1 MVELLNADGPPGG
14 PAGSSAQRCGDWAVA
29 KETVTP
35 RHRDERA
42 AGAAALMVD
51 VRKHWAAPL
60 DDALLGRWQPM
71 VVRRLAEQP
80 CEEAC
85 DQPQLCGDADTRCE
99 PGYTLRMVNT
109 PTPSASGSA
118 KSDYDSPWKEALERF
133 FPEFL
138 ALLFPRVHAG
148 IDWAKE
154 IQFLDK
160 EFQQIVR
167 EAKTTRR
174 YADKLVGVT
183 LRDGTAA
190 WVLIH
195 VEVQGEPEAAF
206 AERMYTYHYK
216 IRDRYQV
223 PVASLAVLADTD
235 HGFRPQHYSAALW
248 DCRVDFRFPMVK
260 LLDDD
265 EPERW
270 AELEASDN
278 VFALVVMAQIRA
290 KVTDDGETLK
300 GWKFR
305 LIRLMYERGYER
317 ALILELFRL
326 IDWMIRLPA
335 GLEADFR
342 QELYAYEEQQRMPYV
357 TTVEQ
362 AGIEKGL
369 KQGVKQGLKQ
379 GVKQGEAM
387 MLLALLQEKF
397 GPDTA
402 DAYRERITA
411 AEPEQL
417 LQWSIRILS
426 AETPETI
433 FH

>member
-1 MVELLNADGPPGG
+1 MASTSTQ
-14 PAGSSAQRCGDWAVA
+14 SSSNS
-29 KETVTP
+29 P
-35 RHRDERA
+35 
-42 AGAAALMVD
+42 
-51 VRKHWAAPL
+51 
-60 DDALLGRWQPM
+60 
-71 VVRRLAEQP
+71 
-80 CEEAC
+80 
-85 DQPQLCGDADTRCE
+85 
-99 PGYTLRMVNT
+99 
-109 PTPSASGSA
+109 
-118 KSDYDSPWKEALERF
+118 KSDHDSPWKEALERF

-138 ALLFPRVHAG
+138 ALLFPAIHAE
-148 IDWAKE
+148 IDWSKGV
-154 IQFLDK
+154 QFLDK

-183 LRDGTAA
+183 RRDGSAV

-195 VEVQGEPEAAF
+195 VEVQGEPETAF

-223 PVASLAVLADTD
+223 PVASLAVLADSD
-235 HGFRPQHYSAALW
+235 HGFRPQQYSAALW
-248 DCRVDFRFPMVK
+248 GCRVDFRFPMVK
-260 LLDDD
+260 LLDYA
-265 EPERW
+265 EPQRW

-290 KVTDDGETLK
+290 KVTDDAETLK

-305 LIRLMYERGYER
+305 LIRLMYERGDER

-342 QELYAYEEQQRMPYV
+342 QQLYAYEEQQRMPYI

-362 AGIEKGL
+362 AGIEKGVEL
-369 KQGVKQGLKQ
+369 GMKEGMKE
-379 GVKQGEAM
+379 GVKQGEAKT
-387 MLLALLQEKF
+387 LLRLLERKF
-397 GPDTA
+397 GPEA
-402 DAYRERITA
+402 VQAHRERIETA
-411 AEPEQL
+411 EIDQL
-417 LQWSIRILS
+417 DTWLDRILS